1 MSVTY
6 LSTTGHCPIT
16 YAYALVMIK
25 RSQIILMIIY
35 LTPDTWGY
43 CSRYDKGD
51 MSSVSHLPEYYWSLP
66 HYLCLGHDKEEPAYI
81 NSYCDRYNK
90 RYICSVSHRSLP
102 HHLFLSHNKEQSA
115 ITLDT
120 YNPLSMPHAHPI
132 HCSHPGTETVEGGE
146 FINFNSY
153 IA

>member
-1 MSVTY
+1 MFCKILTLGNRCQQS
-6 LSTTGHCPIT
+6 STTPGQQVCVCVLCLH
-16 YAYALVMIK
+16 
-25 RSQIILMIIY
+25 

-132 HCSHPGTETVEGGE
+132 HSPEVFGAMH
-146 FINFNSY
+146 INIY
-153 IA
+153 KV